1 MGTHVGNPPKQFL
14 WITLVLLLVF
24 SCSKTKLV
32 YYTYYTPS
40 NTSKSAINHK
50 SIPLSFSPV
59 LQLKTVAFTKDSPT
73 TPVYDTLPNKS
84 KKYSFSD
91 TETDTKATYSKP
103 SKTNNNSERK
113 GRYVLLI
120 VGLVMLL
127 VGSLWL
133 FSISNRSPSNYES
146 LLNGCVSLILSLA
159 LTTAGLVTTIVG
171 VITAAIN

>member
-1 MGTHVGNPPKQFL
+1 MIKYTTLLTILAICVGFA
-14 WITLVLLLVF
+14 VV
-24 SCSKTKLV
+24 SCSKTKLL
-32 YYTYYTPS
+32 YYTPS

-50 SIPLSFSPV
+50 SLPLSISPV

-84 KKYSFSD
+84 KKYSFSETETETE
-91 TETDTKATYSKP
+91 TETDDSK
-103 SKTNNNSERK
+103 SSNTDSNSEK
-113 GRYVLLI
+113 EGKYALLI
-120 VGLVMLL
+120 VGLIMLL
-127 VGSLWL
+127 VGSLWM

-171 VITAAIN
+171 AITSAIK

>member
-1 MGTHVGNPPKQFL
+1 MVTHVNKKPPKQFL

-50 SIPLSFSPV
+50 SIPPSVSPV

-73 TPVYDTLPNKS
+73 TPVYDTLTNKS

-91 TETDTKATYSKP
+91 TDTKATYSKP

>member
-1 MGTHVGNPPKQFL
+1 MDIPVNNKPLKQFL

-32 YYTYYTPS
+32 YYTPS

-50 SIPLSFSPV
+50 SIPLSVSPV
-59 LQLKTVAFTKDSPT
+59 LQLKTVAFAKDSPT
-73 TPVYDTLPNKS
+73 TPEYDTLPNKS

-91 TETDTKATYSKP
+91 TDTDTKAAYSKP
-103 SKTNNNSERK
+103 SKTNNNGDRK

-127 VGSLWL
+127 VGSLWM

-171 VITAAIN
+171 AITAAIN